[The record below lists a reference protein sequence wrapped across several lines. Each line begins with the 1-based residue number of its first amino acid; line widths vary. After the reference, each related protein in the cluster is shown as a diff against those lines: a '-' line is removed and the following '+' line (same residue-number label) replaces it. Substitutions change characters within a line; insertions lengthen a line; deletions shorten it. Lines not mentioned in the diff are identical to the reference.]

1 MKPQA
6 NRGSRCEQAQRRE
19 AWGAARNGAAPNVSR
34 PTADAVRLVRDHA
47 EAAIARTIRPGAS
60 AWLLVIIAALSTP
73 ARGVDFA
80 HEVVPILRKHCGECH
95 TGDARQGGFSLNT
108 REDLLTGGDSGTP
121 GVVPGSSTT
130 SELMA
135 RITSD
140 DPDDRM
146 PSEGEPLP
154 PDAIAVLKAWID
166 EQAPWE
172 PGFAFK
178 GTAWEPPLALRE
190 VVLPPAADGRTNPVD
205 RVVDAAL
212 AAHGVPRPP
221 RCDDRTFIRRASLD
235 LVGLLPGPDRVEA
248 FVADTDPG
256 KHARLVR
263 DLLADDVAYA
273 DHWLT
278 FWNDLLRN
286 DYTGTGYIT
295 GGRRQ
300 ITTWLHRALAA
311 NVPFDRFVRELVS
324 PADESRGF
332 IDGIVWRGTVNASQA
347 VPIQFAQNVGQ
358 TFLGINLKCASCHDS
373 FVDRWTLRQTYDL
386 AAIAAEQPLE
396 LARCDKATGV
406 MATPA
411 WIFPNLG
418 QIDASLPSAARLAQ
432 LAALMTQPGNGWLS
446 RTLANRF
453 WHRLMGRGIV
463 HPVESLRTQPWS
475 EDLLDLLAG
484 DLVSHG
490 WDMRHLLETICT
502 SEAYAAVTPAVEG
515 LPRGGD
521 YVFRGPLPRR
531 MTAEQFTDAVWT
543 LAGTAPAKPDAE
555 VVRFDQD
562 STPSD
567 LHPAAT
573 WIWSNEAAES
583 PPEES
588 LTFSKDFELPQPAVH
603 AAVVLAADNSATL
616 FINGKSVVTGND
628 WQQPVMAVA
637 TADLKEGANTVI
649 VTAANAAAGGPAALR
664 MEIRCRLADGTVQT
678 IVTDGS
684 WKWTKAK
691 PDAKGQFPKDTKPTD
706 WAPATV
712 VANQATWATADAPFA
727 AHVIAATAPASLPMV
742 RAGLVK
748 ATPLMAALGRPN
760 RDQVVTSRPSDL
772 TTLEAILL
780 ANDRSLADEIA
791 KGGSRILAKHG
802 PDPDRV
808 ASWIF
813 TAALSRPPT
822 ADEAAVA
829 RDLLGAAPTAESVA
843 DCLWSVVMLPEFQLV
858 R

>member
-1 MKPQA
+1 MATRSIHHP
-6 NRGSRCEQAQRRE
+6 RRS
-19 AWGAARNGAAPNVSR
+19 PV
-34 PTADAVRLVRDHA
+34 
-47 EAAIARTIRPGAS
+47 
-60 AWLLVIIAALSTP
+60 AWLVVAAAVAAKS
-73 ARGVDFA
+73 AQAVDFA

-108 REDLLTGGDSGTP
+108 REDLLAGGDSGTP
-121 GVVPGSSTT
+121 GLVPGASAT
-130 SELMA
+130 SELVA

-140 DPDDRM
+140 DPDYRM
-146 PSEGEPLP
+146 PSDGEPLP
-154 PDAIAVLKAWID
+154 PEAVAVLKAWID
-166 EQAPWE
+166 EGAPWE

-190 VVLPPAADGRTNPVD
+190 VVLPPAVDGRTNPID

-235 LVGLLPGPDRVEA
+235 LVGLLPEPDRVEA
-248 FVADTDPG
+248 FVADTDPN
-256 KHARLVR
+256 KNARLVR
-263 DLLADDVAYA
+263 ELLDDDVAYA
-273 DHWLT
+273 DHWMT

-286 DYTGTGYIT
+286 DYTGTGFIT

-300 ITTWLHRALAA
+300 ITTWLHRSLAA

-332 IDGIVWRGTVNASQA
+332 IDGIVWRGTVNASQT
-347 VPIQFAQNVGQ
+347 VPIQFAQNIGQ

-373 FVDRWTLRQTYDL
+373 FVDRWTLQQTYDL
-386 AAIAAEQPLE
+386 AAVTSEQPLE

-411 WIFPNLG
+411 WIFPDLG
-418 QIDASLPSAARLAQ
+418 QIDATLPPPARLAQ
-432 LAALMTQPGNGWLS
+432 LAEIMTKPGNGWLS
-446 RTLANRF
+446 RTLANRL

-463 HPVESLRTQPWS
+463 HPVDSLRTQPWS

-490 WDMRHLLETICT
+490 WDVRHLLETICT
-502 SEAYAAVTPAVEG
+502 SEAYAAATPAVEG
-515 LPRGGD
+515 LPRGTD

-531 MTAEQFTDAVWT
+531 MTAEQFTDAIWA

-555 VVRFDQD
+555 VIA
-562 STPSD
+562 TP
-567 LHPAAT
+567 
-573 WIWSNEAAES
+573 
-583 PPEES
+583 
-588 LTFSKDFELPQPAVH
+588 
-603 AAVVLAADNSATL
+603 
-616 FINGKSVVTGND
+616 
-628 WQQPVMAVA
+628 
-637 TADLKEGANTVI
+637 
-649 VTAANAAAGGPAALR
+649 
-664 MEIRCRLADGTVQT
+664 
-678 IVTDGS
+678 
-684 WKWTKAK
+684 
-691 PDAKGQFPKDTKPTD
+691 
-706 WAPATV
+706 
-712 VANQATWATADAPFA
+712 
-727 AHVIAATAPASLPMV
+727 APASPPMV
-742 RAGLVK
+742 RSALVK

-780 ANDRSLADEIA
+780 ANEQSLADEIA
-791 KGGSRILAKHG
+791 KGGGRILAEHG
-802 PDPDRV
+802 PDPDRIT
-808 ASWIF
+808 SWIF
-813 TAALSRPPT
+813 SAALSRPPT

-829 RDLLGAAPTAESVA
+829 RDLLGSTPTSENVA

>member
-1 MKPQA
+1 MATRSTHPP
-6 NRGSRCEQAQRRE
+6 RRSSVTWLVV
-19 AWGAARNGAAPNVSR
+19 AAAVAAR
-34 PTADAVRLVRDHA
+34 TAQ
-47 EAAIARTIRPGAS
+47 
-60 AWLLVIIAALSTP
+60 
-73 ARGVDFA
+73 GVDFA

-108 REDLLTGGDSGTP
+108 REDLLAGGDSGTP
-121 GVVPGSSTT
+121 GLVPGESAT
-130 SELMA
+130 SELVA

-154 PDAIAVLKAWID
+154 PEAIAMLTAWID

-190 VVLPPAADGRTNPVD
+190 VALPPAVDGRTNPID

-212 AAHGVPRPP
+212 AEHGVPLPP
-221 RCDDRTFIRRASLD
+221 RCDDRTFVRRASLD
-235 LVGLLPGPDRVEA
+235 LVGLLPAPDRVEA
-248 FVADTDPG
+248 FVADTDPE
-256 KHARLVR
+256 KRTRLVR
-263 DLLADDVAYA
+263 DLLADDIAYA

-286 DYTGTGYIT
+286 DYTGTGFIT

-300 ITTWLHRALAA
+300 ITTWLHRSLAA

-324 PADESRGF
+324 PGDESRGF
-332 IDGIVWRGTVNASQA
+332 VDGIIWRGTVNASQT

-386 AAIAAEQPLE
+386 AAIVSEQPLE

-411 WIFPNLG
+411 WIFPDLG
-418 QIDASLPSAARLAQ
+418 QIDASMPPPARLAE
-432 LAALMTQPGNGWLS
+432 LAALITKPGNGWLS
-446 RTLANRF
+446 RTLANRL

-463 HPVESLRTQPWS
+463 HPVDSLRTPPWS

-484 DLVSHG
+484 ELVSHG
-490 WDMRHLLETICT
+490 WDVRHLLEVIAT
-502 SEAYAAVTPAVEG
+502 SEAYGAVTPAFEG
-515 LPRGGD
+515 PPTGSEF
-521 YVFRGPLPRR
+521 VFRGPLPRR
-531 MTAEQFTDAVWT
+531 MTAEQLTDAVWM

-555 VVRFDQD
+555 V
-562 STPSD
+562 
-567 LHPAAT
+567 
-573 WIWSNEAAES
+573 
-583 PPEES
+583 
-588 LTFSKDFELPQPAVH
+588 
-603 AAVVLAADNSATL
+603 
-616 FINGKSVVTGND
+616 
-628 WQQPVMAVA
+628 AVA
-637 TADLKEGANTVI
+637 TAP
-649 VTAANAAAGGPAALR
+649 AAA
-664 MEIRCRLADGTVQT
+664 
-678 IVTDGS
+678 
-684 WKWTKAK
+684 
-691 PDAKGQFPKDTKPTD
+691 
-706 WAPATV
+706 
-712 VANQATWATADAPFA
+712 
-727 AHVIAATAPASLPMV
+727 PMV
-742 RAGLVK
+742 RASLVK

-760 RDQVVTSRPSDL
+760 REQVVTSRPSDL

-780 ANDRSLADEIA
+780 ANEQSLADEIA
-791 KGGSRILAKHG
+791 KGGNRILAEHG

-822 ADEAAVA
+822 AYEAAVA

-843 DCLWSVVMLPEFQLV
+843 DCLWSVVMLPEFQFV

>member
-1 MKPQA
+1 MATRSTHPP
-6 NRGSRCEQAQRRE
+6 RRSSVTWLVV
-19 AWGAARNGAAPNVSR
+19 AAAVAAR
-34 PTADAVRLVRDHA
+34 TAQ
-47 EAAIARTIRPGAS
+47 
-60 AWLLVIIAALSTP
+60 
-73 ARGVDFA
+73 GVDFA

-108 REDLLTGGDSGTP
+108 REDLLAGGDSGTP
-121 GVVPGSSTT
+121 GLVPGESAT
-130 SELMA
+130 SELVA

-154 PDAIAVLKAWID
+154 PEAIAMLTAWID

-190 VVLPPAADGRTNPVD
+190 VALPPAVDGRTNPID

-212 AAHGVPRPP
+212 AEHGVPLPP
-221 RCDDRTFIRRASLD
+221 RCDDRTFVRRASLD
-235 LVGLLPGPDRVEA
+235 LVGLLPAPDRVEA
-248 FVADTDPG
+248 FVADTDPE
-256 KHARLVR
+256 KRTRLVR
-263 DLLADDVAYA
+263 DLLADDIAYA

-286 DYTGTGYIT
+286 DYTGTGFIT

-300 ITTWLHRALAA
+300 ITTWLHRSLAA

-324 PADESRGF
+324 PGDESRGF
-332 IDGIVWRGTVNASQA
+332 VDGIIWRGTVNASQT

-386 AAIAAEQPLE
+386 AAIVSEQPLE

-411 WIFPNLG
+411 WIFPDLG
-418 QIDASLPSAARLAQ
+418 QIDASMPPPARLAE
-432 LAALMTQPGNGWLS
+432 LAALITKPGNGWLS
-446 RTLANRF
+446 RTLANRL

-463 HPVESLRTQPWS
+463 HPVDSLRTPPWS

-484 DLVSHG
+484 ELVSHG
-490 WDMRHLLETICT
+490 WDVRHLLEVIAT
-502 SEAYAAVTPAVEG
+502 SEAYGAVTPAFEG
-515 LPRGGD
+515 PPTGSEF
-521 YVFRGPLPRR
+521 VFRGPLPRR
-531 MTAEQFTDAVWT
+531 MTAEQLTDAVWM

-555 VVRFDQD
+555 V
-562 STPSD
+562 
-567 LHPAAT
+567 
-573 WIWSNEAAES
+573 
-583 PPEES
+583 
-588 LTFSKDFELPQPAVH
+588 
-603 AAVVLAADNSATL
+603 
-616 FINGKSVVTGND
+616 
-628 WQQPVMAVA
+628 AVA
-637 TADLKEGANTVI
+637 TAP
-649 VTAANAAAGGPAALR
+649 AAA
-664 MEIRCRLADGTVQT
+664 
-678 IVTDGS
+678 
-684 WKWTKAK
+684 
-691 PDAKGQFPKDTKPTD
+691 
-706 WAPATV
+706 
-712 VANQATWATADAPFA
+712 
-727 AHVIAATAPASLPMV
+727 PMV
-742 RAGLVK
+742 RASLVK

-760 RDQVVTSRPSDL
+760 REQVVTSRPSDL

-780 ANDRSLADEIA
+780 ANEQSLADEIA
-791 KGGSRILAKHG
+791 KGGNRILAEHG

-843 DCLWSVVMLPEFQLV
+843 DCLWSVVMLPEFQFV

>member
-1 MKPQA
+1 MATRSTHPP
-6 NRGSRCEQAQRRE
+6 RRSSFTWLVV
-19 AWGAARNGAAPNVSR
+19 AAAVAARAAQ
-34 PTADAVRLVRDHA
+34 
-47 EAAIARTIRPGAS
+47 
-60 AWLLVIIAALSTP
+60 
-73 ARGVDFA
+73 GVDFA

-108 REDLLTGGDSGTP
+108 REDLLAGGDSGTP
-121 GVVPGSSTT
+121 GLVPGESAT
-130 SELMA
+130 SELVA

-146 PSEGEPLP
+146 PSEGESLP
-154 PDAIAVLKAWID
+154 PEAIAILKAWID
-166 EQAPWE
+166 ERAPWE

-190 VVLPPAADGRTNPVD
+190 ISLPPAVEGRTNPVD
-205 RVVDAAL
+205 RVVDTHL
-212 AAHGVPRPP
+212 TSRGLPLPP
-221 RCDDRTFIRRASLD
+221 RCDDRTFVRRASLD
-235 LVGLLPGPDRVEA
+235 LVGLLPAPDRVEA
-248 FVADTDPG
+248 FVADTDPE
-256 KHARLVR
+256 KRTRLVR
-263 DLLADDVAYA
+263 DLLADDIAYA

-286 DYTGTGYIT
+286 DYTGTGFIT

-300 ITTWLHRALAA
+300 ITTWLHRSLAA

-324 PADESRGF
+324 PGDESRGF
-332 IDGIVWRGTVNASQA
+332 VDGIIWRGTVNASQT

-386 AAIAAEQPLE
+386 AAIVSEQPLE

-411 WIFPNLG
+411 WIFPDLG
-418 QIDASLPSAARLAQ
+418 QIDASMPPPARLAE
-432 LAALMTQPGNGWLS
+432 LAALITKPGNGWLS
-446 RTLANRF
+446 RTLANRL

-463 HPVESLRTQPWS
+463 HPVDSLRTPPWS

-484 DLVSHG
+484 ELVSHG
-490 WDMRHLLETICT
+490 WDVRHLLEVIAT
-502 SEAYAAVTPAVEG
+502 SEAYGAVTPAFEG
-515 LPRGGD
+515 PPTGSEF
-521 YVFRGPLPRR
+521 VFRGPLPRR
-531 MTAEQFTDAVWT
+531 MTAEQLTDAVWM

-555 VVRFDQD
+555 V
-562 STPSD
+562 
-567 LHPAAT
+567 
-573 WIWSNEAAES
+573 
-583 PPEES
+583 
-588 LTFSKDFELPQPAVH
+588 
-603 AAVVLAADNSATL
+603 
-616 FINGKSVVTGND
+616 
-628 WQQPVMAVA
+628 AVA
-637 TADLKEGANTVI
+637 TAP
-649 VTAANAAAGGPAALR
+649 AAA
-664 MEIRCRLADGTVQT
+664 
-678 IVTDGS
+678 
-684 WKWTKAK
+684 
-691 PDAKGQFPKDTKPTD
+691 
-706 WAPATV
+706 
-712 VANQATWATADAPFA
+712 
-727 AHVIAATAPASLPMV
+727 PMV
-742 RAGLVK
+742 RASLVK

-760 RDQVVTSRPSDL
+760 REQVVTSRPADL

-780 ANDRSLADEIA
+780 ANEQSLADEIA
-791 KGGSRILAKHG
+791 KGGNRILAEHG

-843 DCLWSVVMLPEFQLV
+843 DCLWSVVMLPEFQFV

>member
-1 MKPQA
+1 VVA
-6 NRGSRCEQAQRRE
+6 A
-19 AWGAARNGAAPNVSR
+19 AVAAR
-34 PTADAVRLVRDHA
+34 TAQ
-47 EAAIARTIRPGAS
+47 
-60 AWLLVIIAALSTP
+60 
-73 ARGVDFA
+73 GVDFA

-108 REDLLTGGDSGTP
+108 REDLLAGGDSGTP
-121 GVVPGSSTT
+121 GLVPGESAT
-130 SELMA
+130 SELVA

-154 PDAIAVLKAWID
+154 PEAIAMLTAWID

-190 VVLPPAADGRTNPVD
+190 VALPPAVDGRTNPID

-212 AAHGVPRPP
+212 AEHGVPLPP
-221 RCDDRTFIRRASLD
+221 RCDDRTFVRRASLD
-235 LVGLLPGPDRVEA
+235 LVGLLPAPDRVEA
-248 FVADTDPG
+248 FVADTDPE
-256 KHARLVR
+256 KRTRLVR
-263 DLLADDVAYA
+263 DLLADDIAYA

-286 DYTGTGYIT
+286 DYTGTGFIT

-300 ITTWLHRALAA
+300 ITTWLHRSLAA

-324 PADESRGF
+324 PGDESRGF
-332 IDGIVWRGTVNASQA
+332 VDGIIWRGTVNASQT

-386 AAIAAEQPLE
+386 AAIVSEQPLE

-411 WIFPNLG
+411 WIFPDLG
-418 QIDASLPSAARLAQ
+418 QIDASMPPPARLAE
-432 LAALMTQPGNGWLS
+432 LAALITKPGNGWLS
-446 RTLANRF
+446 RTLANRL

-463 HPVESLRTQPWS
+463 HPVDSLRTPPWS

-484 DLVSHG
+484 ELVSHG
-490 WDMRHLLETICT
+490 WDVRHLLEVIAT
-502 SEAYAAVTPAVEG
+502 SEAYGAVTPAFEG
-515 LPRGGD
+515 PPTGSEF
-521 YVFRGPLPRR
+521 VFRGPLPRR
-531 MTAEQFTDAVWT
+531 MTAEQLTDAVWM

-555 VVRFDQD
+555 V
-562 STPSD
+562 
-567 LHPAAT
+567 
-573 WIWSNEAAES
+573 
-583 PPEES
+583 
-588 LTFSKDFELPQPAVH
+588 
-603 AAVVLAADNSATL
+603 
-616 FINGKSVVTGND
+616 
-628 WQQPVMAVA
+628 AVA
-637 TADLKEGANTVI
+637 TAP
-649 VTAANAAAGGPAALR
+649 AAA
-664 MEIRCRLADGTVQT
+664 
-678 IVTDGS
+678 
-684 WKWTKAK
+684 
-691 PDAKGQFPKDTKPTD
+691 
-706 WAPATV
+706 
-712 VANQATWATADAPFA
+712 
-727 AHVIAATAPASLPMV
+727 PMV
-742 RAGLVK
+742 RASLVK

-760 RDQVVTSRPSDL
+760 REQVVTSRPADL

-780 ANDRSLADEIA
+780 ANEQSLADEIA
-791 KGGSRILAKHG
+791 KGGNRILAEHG

-843 DCLWSVVMLPEFQLV
+843 DCLWSVVMLPEFQFV

>member
-1 MKPQA
+1 MATRSTHSP
-6 NRGSRCEQAQRRE
+6 RRNSVTWLVV
-19 AWGAARNGAAPNVSR
+19 AAAVAAR
-34 PTADAVRLVRDHA
+34 TAQ
-47 EAAIARTIRPGAS
+47 
-60 AWLLVIIAALSTP
+60 
-73 ARGVDFA
+73 GVDFA

-108 REDLLTGGDSGTP
+108 REDLLAGGDSGTP
-121 GVVPGSSTT
+121 GLVPGESAT
-130 SELMA
+130 SELVA

-154 PDAIAVLKAWID
+154 PEAIAMLTAWID

-190 VVLPPAADGRTNPVD
+190 VALPPAVDGRTNPID

-212 AAHGVPRPP
+212 AEHGVPLPP
-221 RCDDRTFIRRASLD
+221 RCDDRTFVRRASLD
-235 LVGLLPGPDRVEA
+235 LVGLLPAPDRVEA
-248 FVADTDPG
+248 FVADTDPE
-256 KHARLVR
+256 KRTRLVR
-263 DLLADDVAYA
+263 DLLADDIAYA

-286 DYTGTGYIT
+286 DYTGTGFIT

-300 ITTWLHRALAA
+300 ITTWLHRSLAA

-324 PADESRGF
+324 PGDESRGF
-332 IDGIVWRGTVNASQA
+332 VDGIIWRGTVNASQT

-386 AAIAAEQPLE
+386 AAIVSEQPLE

-411 WIFPNLG
+411 WIFPDLG
-418 QIDASLPSAARLAQ
+418 QIDASMPPPARLAE
-432 LAALMTQPGNGWLS
+432 LAALITKPGNGWLS
-446 RTLANRF
+446 RTLANRL

-463 HPVESLRTQPWS
+463 HPVDSLRTPPWS

-484 DLVSHG
+484 ELVSHG
-490 WDMRHLLETICT
+490 WDVRHLLEVIAT
-502 SEAYAAVTPAVEG
+502 SEAYGAVTPAFEG
-515 LPRGGD
+515 PPTGSEF
-521 YVFRGPLPRR
+521 VFRGPLPRR
-531 MTAEQFTDAVWT
+531 MTAEQLTDAVWM

-555 VVRFDQD
+555 V
-562 STPSD
+562 
-567 LHPAAT
+567 
-573 WIWSNEAAES
+573 
-583 PPEES
+583 
-588 LTFSKDFELPQPAVH
+588 
-603 AAVVLAADNSATL
+603 
-616 FINGKSVVTGND
+616 
-628 WQQPVMAVA
+628 AVA
-637 TADLKEGANTVI
+637 TAP
-649 VTAANAAAGGPAALR
+649 AAA
-664 MEIRCRLADGTVQT
+664 
-678 IVTDGS
+678 
-684 WKWTKAK
+684 
-691 PDAKGQFPKDTKPTD
+691 
-706 WAPATV
+706 
-712 VANQATWATADAPFA
+712 
-727 AHVIAATAPASLPMV
+727 PMV
-742 RAGLVK
+742 RASLVK

-760 RDQVVTSRPSDL
+760 REQVVTSRPADL

-780 ANDRSLADEIA
+780 ANEQSLADEIA
-791 KGGSRILAKHG
+791 KGGNRILAEHG

-808 ASWIF
+808 AAWIF

-843 DCLWSVVMLPEFQLV
+843 DCLWSVVMLPEFQFV